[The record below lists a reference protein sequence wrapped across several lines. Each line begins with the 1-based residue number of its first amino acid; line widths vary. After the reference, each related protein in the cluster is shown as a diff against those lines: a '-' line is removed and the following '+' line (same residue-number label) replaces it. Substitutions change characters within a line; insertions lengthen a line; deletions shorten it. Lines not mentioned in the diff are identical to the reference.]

1 MTAGVFITG
10 TDTGSGKTF
19 VSVGLLHGLSRRGL
33 RAAGMKPVA
42 SGCERGPAGGWI
54 NADALALQAAS
65 AAAWDYAVINPY
77 ALPEPMAPQFAAERH
92 GCEIE
97 LAPIAVAYQQLCAGS
112 DRVVVEGIGGWR
124 VPLSASLTTRDLP
137 LQLGM
142 PVVLVVGMR
151 LGCIN
156 HALLTA
162 EALAADGVQLL
173 GWVANYFD
181 PDYTTATET
190 TATLNAGLATPL
202 LAQVPAG
209 ARPDDPCWDRLAAC
223 LDHGR

>member
-19 VSVGLLHGLSRRGL
+19 VSAGLLRGLSRRGL

-42 SGCERGPAGGWI
+42 SGCERGPTGGWI
-54 NADALALQAAS
+54 NADAQALQAAS
-65 AAAWDYAVINPY
+65 AGAWDYAVINPY

-97 LAPIAVAYQQLCAGS
+97 LAPIVAAYRQLCAAS

-124 VPLSASLTTRDLP
+124 VPLSASLATRDLVAR
-137 LQLGM
+137 LEL
-142 PVVLVVGMR
+142 PVILVVGLR

-156 HALLTA
+156 HALMTA
-162 EALAADGVQLL
+162 EALAADGVRFL
-173 GWVANYFD
+173 GWVANHFD
-181 PDYTTATET
+181 PDYTTAAET
-190 TATLNAGLATPL
+190 LATLNAGLAAPL
-202 LAQVPAG
+202 LAQVPTGAG
-209 ARPDDPCWDRLAAC
+209 SDDPCWDRLAAC